1 MSETTGKPESGLTW
15 EKTPPALKE
24 RGFMSVDDLAVNLG
38 TTRQGLYKLI
48 RDTFAEKGPVK
59 IQVGKRVFYEY
70 ASLMAGLTKTGGH
83 K

>member
-1 MSETTGKPESGLTW
+1 MSETSGKPEQGLSW
-15 EKTPPALKE
+15 EKTPPALRE

-38 TTRQGLYKLI
+38 TTRQGLYRLI
-48 RDTFAEKGPVK
+48 RETFKEKKPLK

-70 ASLMAGLTKTGGH
+70 GSLMAGLTKAGGH